1 MLNPCDER
9 KHEVLGVSQKELQ
22 KAFCRKK
29 RFFISGIVDFRIR
42 KSWVFLSRIRD
53 FAAIRNR
60 EIFISG
66 IMSNRNLELWY
77 IFRLLFIPIIVSSDI
92 QGICFSLVSMMEK
105 RGLFLEQCR

>member
-22 KAFCRKK
+22 KAFWRKK
-29 RFFISGIVDFRIR
+29 DFSYQELWIFVSGNHGFFYQELGI
-42 KSWVFLSRIRD
+42 LLL
-53 FAAIRNR
+53 
-60 EIFISG
+60 SG

-77 IFRLLFIPIIVSSDI
+77 IFRLLSIPIIVSSDI

>member
-9 KHEVLGVSQKELQ
+9 KHEVLGVSQEELQ
-22 KAFCRKK
+22 KTFCRKK
-29 RFFISGIVDFRIR
+29 DFSYQELWIFVSGNHGFF
-42 KSWVFLSRIRD
+42 KSRIRD
-53 FAAIRNR
+53 FAAIRNHG
-60 EIFISG
+60 IFISG

-77 IFRLLFIPIIVSSDI
+77 IFRSLFIPIIVSSDI